1 MIDRSCHG
9 HLFIVGETSAECQRQ
24 IHDQSR
30 TSKWVYDCISKQ
42 TSREQDPAEQ
52 TRSRTLGLTREPR
65 PGGPVLFEVAGKT
78 QLADRDPAIE
88 PACPFASTAASPNG
102 SGDDGSGDALRSR
115 PLRRAPAPPYRRRNY
130 PLAAG
135 SQRAQPISIV
145 THAPTR
151 VRSNATT
158 AGTAAAARVITPR
171 HRGGCFLH
179 LSRACDAALRT
190 GGTNDRTLRD
200 G

>member
-145 THAPTR
+145 THAL
-151 VRSNATT
+151 
-158 AGTAAAARVITPR
+158 AACPVARHSGGNGCR
-171 HRGGCFLH
+171 H
-179 LSRACDAALRT
+179 
-190 GGTNDRTLRD
+190 D
-200 G
+200 GDYPKAPWQLLFAPKQSMRRCVANRRYQ